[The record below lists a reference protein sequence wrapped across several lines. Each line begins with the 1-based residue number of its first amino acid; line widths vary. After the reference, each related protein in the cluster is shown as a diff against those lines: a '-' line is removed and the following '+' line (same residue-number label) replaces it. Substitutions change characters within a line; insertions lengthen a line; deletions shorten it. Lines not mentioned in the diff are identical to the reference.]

1 MIWKVEKYQ
10 TEDFK
15 VFDTLKEAEE
25 WETKREFLKVIDKFL
40 GSTIHQDDPDATM
53 LFDVIGDI
61 IFENKYK
68 LYEILKKFV
77 EKDEKTK

>member
-1 MIWKVEKYQ
+1 MIRKVEKYQ

-15 VFDTLKEAEE
+15 IFDTLKEAEE
-25 WETKREFLKVIDKFL
+25 WETKIEFLKVIDKFL
-40 GSTIHQDDPDATM
+40 GSTIDQDDPDATM